1 MRPIGYSLSTMP
13 PPPEASRR
21 DVLISTET
29 DLFCQHG
36 IHGVGI
42 DWIIEE
48 AGVAKATL
56 YRHFPSK
63 DDLVVAALQDA
74 SCGGQAALAAAVESA
89 GANPRERF
97 LALPAITAQSTKHGC
112 VFVLAAQEFPSR
124 SHAVHKESIA
134 HKRTM
139 RALYGKLA
147 TEAGSGLDPDEAG
160 ARTQLVLDGVYAAVA
175 MGPADAKRAVP
186 AAKELLAAILDAG

>member
-1 MRPIGYSLSTMP
+1 MP
-13 PPPEASRR
+13 PPAEASRR
-21 DVLISTET
+21 DVLISTAT

-63 DDLVVAALQDA
+63 DDLIVATLREV
-74 SCGGQAALAAAVESA
+74 SCGGQAALTAALEGVGNSA
-89 GANPRERF
+89 RDRY
-97 LALPAITAQSTKHGC
+97 LALPALTAQGTKHGC

-134 HKRTM
+134 HKRVM

-147 TEAGSGLDPDEAG
+147 KEAGSRLSLEEAG
-160 ARTQLVLDGVYAAVA
+160 AQTQLVLDGVYAAVA
-175 MGPADAKRAVP
+175 LGPADAKRAVP
-186 AAKELLAAILDAG
+186 AATDLLATMLDAH